1 MTRPQMK
8 PENRVFRVCV
18 TFRPDQRDVVSG
30 LQNAVCFL
38 GFFKT
43 RKMNISNL
51 EVRKMASAFVAAV
64 LSFFVVGLGQVYNGQ
79 LLKGIFL
86 LMLATLLVITT
97 GPFLV
102 WAVWLAGIIDAHR
115 VASHKVT
122 IEKSTLKA
130 MKMVE

>member
-1 MTRPQMK
+1 
-8 PENRVFRVCV
+8 
-18 TFRPDQRDVVSG
+18 
-30 LQNAVCFL
+30 
-38 GFFKT
+38 
-43 RKMNISNL
+43 MNISNL
-51 EVRKMASAFVAAV
+51 EVRKMASAFIAAV